1 MTREQLNRL
10 KSLQAQYRRACV
22 LRNKAKTLW
31 HRAKGV
37 NPKSPRRAALMAR
50 VDVLGQQAAA
60 LWPADQPNP
69 EAAIKRG
76 SEPQ

>member
-1 MTREQLNRL
+1 MTREQWSRL
-10 KSLQAQYRRACV
+10 KARQAQCRHAGA
-22 LRNKAKTLW
+22 LREKAKTLW

>member
-1 MTREQLNRL
+1 MTREQWSRL
-10 KSLQAQYRRACV
+10 KARQAQYRRAGV
-22 LRNKAKTLW
+22 LRKEAKTLW

>member
-37 NPKSPRRAALMAR
+37 KPKSPRRAALMAR